1 MQESDQEARQREIER
16 RQNKL
21 AQKLKEMDEKL
32 SKVTNLGLTTRQMT
46 DNT

>member
-1 MQESDQEARQREIER
+1 MQESDQEARIREIER

-21 AQKLKEMDEKL
+21 AQRLKEIEEKL
-32 SKVTNLGLTTRQMT
+32 SKAINLGITTRQMT